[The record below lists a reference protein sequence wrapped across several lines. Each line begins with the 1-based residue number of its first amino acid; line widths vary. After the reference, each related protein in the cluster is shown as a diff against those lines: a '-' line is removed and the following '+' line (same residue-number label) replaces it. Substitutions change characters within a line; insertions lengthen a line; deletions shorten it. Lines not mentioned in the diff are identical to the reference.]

1 MRALL
6 KGKLG
11 ACLCVRVRLS
21 RFLSVEGCM
30 VGVDVVVQDV
40 VVAGVV
46 GRFGGGCPML
56 VGLV

>member
-1 MRALL
+1 MPV
-6 KGKLG
+6 
-11 ACLCVRVRLS
+11 CVRVRWS
-21 RFLSVEGCM
+21 RSLSVEGCM

-46 GRFGGGCPML
+46 GRFGGECPML

>member
-1 MRALL
+1 M
-6 KGKLG
+6 
-11 ACLCVRVRLS
+11 RVRWS
-21 RFLSVEGCM
+21 RSLSVEGCM
-30 VGVDVVVQDV
+30 VGVDVVVQYV